1 MILGQAMNHK
11 QESYPAKIRRI
22 ALDLTQ
28 VRELYELEFA
38 AEKLQRI
45 ADELEEKLQQPPIET

>member
-1 MILGQAMNHK
+1 MNHK

-28 VRELYELEFA
+28 VQELYELEFA

-45 ADELEEKLQQPPIET
+45 ANELEEKLQQSPIEI